1 MMKRYIY
8 IISMIYA
15 FNIQAQS
22 VSSGVDITVKD
33 KFEAKVAEAIK
44 ITGQPNYRDSTIEKL
59 PVEIN
64 LRSRNYAV
72 SPLMKV
78 IPAIKISRTKVNRL
92 PGNTV
97 YLSAGNYFTTSAG
110 FSIGNSRS
118 PIQTWSLQG
127 RHFSS
132 FGGFKVLDATE
143 TPKSVF
149 KNSSW
154 LENALR
160 GHYNRVLKRGR
171 LLTKASA
178 NHDRYSFYGQP
189 YILGI
194 NDDDILGNAPSRWIR
209 DYQAEIKYEHSG
221 YKRKQVFQSAH
232 VRTHRWIDQGGRQIE
247 TGLSSAVNWRLP
259 VEDLFLEL
267 PLKGSVNRLSGS
279 SRVNSLG
286 EAVIEDYWT
295 AQFSPAITDSLGS
308 LSFKVGINLI
318 FDGVIG
324 TGINTRRP
332 YAPPVFH
339 FEFPLVKNVL
349 NVFGGI
355 EGGVD
360 NNGMRSRV
368 KEIPFL
374 AENSEY
380 EIVRSSSLYGGI
392 SGRLS
397 SAIGYRFGA
406 RQRDYENYA
415 MVARGPDYLYANGID
430 SGRLSLEYVELNYFE
445 PSGELTFQSGLG
457 LELRGF
463 ALLRMGINNSNDTI
477 YHIPS
482 SQIGGQVLYN
492 LKGKIR
498 FESTIIRHGER
509 KARLGSAWLDLAP
522 YWDGRMSIVYTYND
536 QLNATF
542 RIDNIFNSRVDWWTG
557 YTAQGIRANLGLVYK
572 F

>member
-1 MMKRYIY
+1 MKRYIH
-8 IISMIYA
+8 IISILYS

-64 LRSRNYAV
+64 LRSRNYTV
-72 SPLMKV
+72 YPVMTV

-92 PGNTV
+92 PGNTF
-97 YLSAGNYFTTSAG
+97 YLSSGNYFTTSTG
-110 FSIGNSRS
+110 FSFGNARS

-132 FGGFKVLDATE
+132 FGGFKVSDANGFR
-143 TPKSVF
+143 KSVF

-154 LENALR
+154 LENGLR
-160 GHYNRVLKRGR
+160 GHYDRVLKRGR

-189 YILGI
+189 YISGT
-194 NDDDILGNAPSRWIR
+194 NDDDTLGNAPLRWIR

-221 YKRKQVFQSAH
+221 YKRKQVFQSAN
-232 VRTHRWIDQGGRQIE
+232 VRTHHWIDQGGRQVE
-247 TGLSSAVNWRLP
+247 TGVSSGVNWRIP

-279 SRVNSLG
+279 SRVNALG

-295 AQFSPAITDSLGS
+295 AQFSPAISDSLGS
-308 LSFKVGINLI
+308 LSFKIGLNLI
-318 FDGVIG
+318 FDGVRG
-324 TGINTRRP
+324 TGIDTIRP
-332 YAPPVFH
+332 YVPPVFH
-339 FEFPLVKNVL
+339 VEFPLVKNVL

-355 EGGVD
+355 EGGVEND
-360 NNGMRSRV
+360 GMHSRV

-406 RQRDYENYA
+406 RQRNYENYA
-415 MVARGPDYLYANGID
+415 MVTRGPDYWNVNGID
-430 SGRLSLEYVELNYFE
+430 SGRLSLKYVELNYFE
-445 PSGELTFQSGLG
+445 PSGELTFQSDLG

-463 ALLRMGINNSNDTI
+463 ALLRMGINNANKLI
-477 YHIPS
+477 YHVPS
-482 SQIGGQVLYN
+482 SQIGGQVLFN

-509 KARLGSAWLDLAP
+509 KARLGLSQVDLAP
-522 YWDGRMSIVYTYND
+522 YWDGRISVVYTYND
-536 QLNATF
+536 QLNATL

-557 YTAQGIRANLGLVYK
+557 YTAQGIRANLGLIYK

>member
-8 IISMIYA
+8 IISIIYA
-15 FNIQAQS
+15 CNIQAQS

-64 LRSRNYAV
+64 LRSRSYTV
-72 SPLMKV
+72 SPVMKV
-78 IPAIKISRTKVNRL
+78 IPAIKILRTKVNRL
-92 PGNTV
+92 PGNTI

-132 FGGFKVLDATE
+132 FGGFKVSDATGSR
-143 TPKSVF
+143 KSVF

-189 YILGI
+189 YILGM
-194 NDDDILGNAPSRWIR
+194 NDDDTLGNAPSRWIR

-232 VRTHRWIDQGGRQIE
+232 VRTHQWIDQGGRQSE
-247 TGLSSAVNWRLP
+247 TGLSSGVNWRLP

-324 TGINTRRP
+324 TGIDTLRP
-332 YAPPVFH
+332 YVPPVFH
-339 FEFPLVKNVL
+339 VEFPLVKNVL

-355 EGGVD
+355 EGGVEND
-360 NNGMRSRV
+360 GMRSRV
-368 KEIPFL
+368 KETPFL

-406 RQRDYENYA
+406 RQRNYENYA
-415 MVARGPDYLYANGID
+415 MVVRGPDYLYANGID

-463 ALLRMGINNSNDTI
+463 ALFRVGINNPNKPI

-492 LKGKIR
+492 LKDKIR

-509 KARLGSAWLDLAP
+509 NARLSWAELDLAP

>member
-8 IISMIYA
+8 IISIIYA

-22 VSSGVDITVKD
+22 VSNGVDITVKD

-64 LRSRNYAV
+64 LRSRNYTV

-78 IPAIKISRTKVNRL
+78 IPAIKILRTKVNRL
-92 PGNTV
+92 PGNTI

-110 FSIGNSRS
+110 FSFGNSRS

-127 RHFSS
+127 RHLSS
-132 FGGFKVLDATE
+132 FGGFKVSDATGSR
-143 TPKSVF
+143 KSVF

-154 LENALR
+154 LENVLR

-189 YILGI
+189 YISGM
-194 NDDDILGNAPSRWIR
+194 NDDDTLRNAPSRWIR

-221 YKRKQVFQSAH
+221 YKRKQVFQSAY
-232 VRTHRWIDQGGRQIE
+232 VRTHRWIDQGGRQLE
-247 TGLSSAVNWRLP
+247 TGLSSGVNWRLP
-259 VEDLFLEL
+259 IEDLFLEL

-324 TGINTRRP
+324 TGIDTLRP
-332 YAPPVFH
+332 YVPPVFH
-339 FEFPLVKNVL
+339 VEFPLVKNVL

-355 EGGVD
+355 EGGVE
-360 NNGMRSRV
+360 NGGMRSRV
-368 KEIPFL
+368 KQTPFL
-374 AENSEY
+374 AENAKY
-380 EIVRSSSLYGGI
+380 EIVRSSSIYGGI

-406 RQRDYENYA
+406 RQRNYENYA
-415 MVARGPDYLYANGID
+415 MVIRGPDYLYANGID

-463 ALLRMGINNSNDTI
+463 ALFRVGINNPNKPI

-509 KARLGSAWLDLAP
+509 NARLGWAQLDLAP

>member
-8 IISMIYA
+8 IISIIYA
-15 FNIQAQS
+15 CNIQAQS

-64 LRSRNYAV
+64 LRSRNYTV
-72 SPLMKV
+72 PPVMKV
-78 IPAIKISRTKVNRL
+78 IPAIKILRTKVNRL
-92 PGNTV
+92 PGNTI

-132 FGGFKVLDATE
+132 FGGFKVSDATGSR
-143 TPKSVF
+143 KSVF

-189 YILGI
+189 YIYGM
-194 NDDDILGNAPSRWIR
+194 NDDDTSGNAPSRWIR

-232 VRTHRWIDQGGRQIE
+232 VRTHRWIDQGGRQLE
-247 TGLSSAVNWRLP
+247 TGLSSGVNWRLP

-324 TGINTRRP
+324 TGIDTLRP
-332 YAPPVFH
+332 YVPPVFH
-339 FEFPLVKNVL
+339 VEFPLVKNVL

-355 EGGVD
+355 EGGVEND
-360 NNGMRSRV
+360 GMRSRV

-406 RQRDYENYA
+406 RQRNYENYA
-415 MVARGPDYLYANGID
+415 MVVRGPDYLDANGID

-463 ALLRMGINNSNDTI
+463 ALFRLGINNPNKPI

-492 LKGKIR
+492 LKDKIR

-509 KARLGSAWLDLAP
+509 NARLGWAQLDLAP

>member
-1 MMKRYIY
+1 M
-8 IISMIYA
+8 
-15 FNIQAQS
+15 
-22 VSSGVDITVKD
+22 
-33 KFEAKVAEAIK
+33 
-44 ITGQPNYRDSTIEKL
+44 
-59 PVEIN
+59 
-64 LRSRNYAV
+64 
-72 SPLMKV
+72 
-78 IPAIKISRTKVNRL
+78 
-92 PGNTV
+92 
-97 YLSAGNYFTTSAG
+97 
-110 FSIGNSRS
+110 
-118 PIQTWSLQG
+118 
-127 RHFSS
+127 
-132 FGGFKVLDATE
+132 
-143 TPKSVF
+143 
-149 KNSSW
+149 
-154 LENALR
+154 
-160 GHYNRVLKRGR
+160 
-171 LLTKASA
+171 
-178 NHDRYSFYGQP
+178 
-189 YILGI
+189 
-194 NDDDILGNAPSRWIR
+194 NDDDTLGNAPSRWIR

-232 VRTHRWIDQGGRQIE
+232 VRTHRWIDQGGRQSE
-247 TGLSSAVNWRLP
+247 TGLSSGVNWRLP

-324 TGINTRRP
+324 TGIDTLRP
-332 YAPPVFH
+332 YVPPVFH
-339 FEFPLVKNVL
+339 VEFPLVKNVL

-355 EGGVD
+355 EGGVEND
-360 NNGMRSRV
+360 GMRSRV

-406 RQRDYENYA
+406 RQRNYENYA
-415 MVARGPDYLYANGID
+415 MVVRGPDYLFANGID

-463 ALLRMGINNSNDTI
+463 ALFRVGINNPNKPI

-482 SQIGGQVLYN
+482 SRIGGQVLYN
-492 LKGKIR
+492 LKDKIR
-498 FESTIIRHGER
+498 FESTIIRYGER
-509 KARLGSAWLDLAP
+509 NARLGWAQLDLAP

>member
-8 IISMIYA
+8 IISIIYA

-22 VSSGVDITVKD
+22 VSNGVDITVKD

-64 LRSRNYAV
+64 LRSRNYTV

-78 IPAIKISRTKVNRL
+78 IPAIKILRTKVNRL
-92 PGNTV
+92 PGNTI

-110 FSIGNSRS
+110 FSFGNSRS

-127 RHFSS
+127 RHLSS
-132 FGGFKVLDATE
+132 FGGFKVSDATGSR
-143 TPKSVF
+143 KSVF

-154 LENALR
+154 LENVLR

-189 YILGI
+189 YISGM
-194 NDDDILGNAPSRWIR
+194 NDDDTLRNAPSRWIR

-221 YKRKQVFQSAH
+221 YKRKQVFQSAY
-232 VRTHRWIDQGGRQIE
+232 VRTHRWIDQGGRQLE
-247 TGLSSAVNWRLP
+247 TGLSSGVNWRLP
-259 VEDLFLEL
+259 IEDLFLEL

-324 TGINTRRP
+324 TGIDTLRP
-332 YAPPVFH
+332 YVPPVFH
-339 FEFPLVKNVL
+339 VEFPLVKNVL

-355 EGGVD
+355 EGGVEND
-360 NNGMRSRV
+360 GMRSRV
-368 KEIPFL
+368 KETPFL
-374 AENSEY
+374 AENAKY
-380 EIVRSSSLYGGI
+380 EIVRSSSIYGGI

-406 RQRDYENYA
+406 RQRNYENYA
-415 MVARGPDYLYANGID
+415 MVIRGPDYLYANGID

-463 ALLRMGINNSNDTI
+463 ALFRVGINNPNKPI

-509 KARLGSAWLDLAP
+509 NARLGWAQLDLAP